1 MKNYLKLLW
10 YKRKLLFMRRHP
22 NFCFW
27 LPRTTQMIY
36 FSVTQATHSAANHRL
51 ALSNLFSRHC
61 PGAWAPHALMRQT
74 RPRQR
79 QCGSSYVVLMHALKV
94 AVLLEC
100 QVLFDCVFCISLVCF
115 EDFSGQTD
123 IRPGGGTSPLP
134 FFLLGSTGS
143 WFSNVPT
150 YFHKHIK
157 FIVLS
162 CSTTESVVT
171 AVVVFFVE
179 CLYFL
184 LFKMFKI
191 LAGFI
196 SETVASVDFGLIY
209 LQAWRNKLVN
219 GFKIRCRYV
228 SISAFFEFLR
238 NSNEDFYTLALSV
251 RNIDGEDYV
260 QYFFCKLNIFL
271 LYNTGFN
278 CYM

>member
-27 LPRTTQMIY
+27 LPRTPRWFILQWRRRL
-36 FSVTQATHSAANHRL
+36 SVRLTAASL
-51 ALSNLFSRHC
+51 SSNLSSRHW
-61 PGAWAPHALMRQT
+61 PGAGARRALM
-74 RPRQR
+74 RQR

-115 EDFSGQTD
+115 EDFSGQID
-123 IRPGGGTSPLP
+123 IRQGGGTSPLP

-184 LFKMFKI
+184 LF
-191 LAGFI
+191 
-196 SETVASVDFGLIY
+196 
-209 LQAWRNKLVN
+209 
-219 GFKIRCRYV
+219 
-228 SISAFFEFLR
+228 
-238 NSNEDFYTLALSV
+238 
-251 RNIDGEDYV
+251 
-260 QYFFCKLNIFL
+260 
-271 LYNTGFN
+271 
-278 CYM
+278 